1 MIKILGP
8 FIYADFVIDANTKGA
23 NDAEKTE
30 YAFSSLLSEIEKN
43 GSCVDDVIAVQKYV
57 TPAYDNPST
66 RDAYSI
72 YFKRIMPSLTAVTFE
87 NLTSMGCEKN
97 ALCKILVVAVKG
109 CSKGDKYEGIK
120 LDRVVYPS
128 GAPLESVIGYSRAVK
143 AGPFVFV
150 GGTTSVLPDKSVYG
164 SRDSKLQD
172 EFIWQKITDF
182 SKKAGALVDDTV
194 KVKKFVTPEYK
205 SSGSMMPVEGCIS
218 PLTETVLVKNLNRP
232 DQIEETELCAIIGIS
247 EGCVPKEFAS
257 FFDAL

>member
-1 MIKILGP
+1 MIKILGS

-87 NLTSMGCEKN
+87 NLTSMGGNNN
-97 ALCKILVVAVKG
+97 ALCKILVV
-109 CSKGDKYEGIK
+109 
-120 LDRVVYPS
+120 
-128 GAPLESVIGYSRAVK
+128 AVK

-164 SRDSKLQD
+164 SGDSKLQD

-182 SKKAGALVDDTV
+182 SK
-194 KVKKFVTPEYK
+194 
-205 SSGSMMPVEGCIS
+205 
-218 PLTETVLVKNLNRP
+218 NLHLFLMLYN
-232 DQIEETELCAIIGIS
+232 L
-247 EGCVPKEFAS
+247 
-257 FFDAL
+257 